1 MKKGPNIQIKNLEQ
15 KRVNTKTLEGNNNNK
30 NKNNNKERN
39 EIAREKQ

>member
-15 KRVNTKTLEGNNNNK
+15 KRVNTKTLEGNNNN
-30 NKNNNKERN
+30 NNKERN

>member
-15 KRVNTKTLEGNNNNK
+15 KRVNTKTLEGNNNN
-30 NKNNNKERN
+30 NNNKERN